1 MWKRN
6 GQSCNITGLLCSEV
20 EANMA
25 HIPSLTCGGDA
36 CGLEARLVVT
46 SMVKKVQLTQNTSD
60 ADHSEQ
66 HWTVWEKKL
75 NKKNVPEN

>member
-1 MWKRN
+1 
-6 GQSCNITGLLCSEV
+6 
-20 EANMA
+20 MA

-66 HWTVWEKKL
+66 HWTV
-75 NKKNVPEN
+75 